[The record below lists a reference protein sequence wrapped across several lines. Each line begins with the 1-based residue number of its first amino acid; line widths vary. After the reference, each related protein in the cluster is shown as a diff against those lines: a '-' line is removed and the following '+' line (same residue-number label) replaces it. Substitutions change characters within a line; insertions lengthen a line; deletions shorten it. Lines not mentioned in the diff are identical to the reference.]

1 MTDPQNGIEQAKEVR
16 PPEAAPGA
24 NRTLAKPDGEAA
36 AREEIKV
43 AEQAISR
50 LPLLPGVGLDIM
62 TLGRLL
68 TQSGFFK
75 DIKAASQAVV
85 KVIKGQALGIDPI
98 SAMTEIH
105 VVEGKVGLSAA
116 LMASLIQRSGR
127 FSYLVSKLTD
137 TAAAI
142 TFFELTPAKAWK
154 EIGRSR
160 FTSDDAA
167 RAGLLKR
174 NPTYQFYPRN
184 MLFAR
189 AMSNGARWF
198 CPGVFGGPV
207 YTPEELREEAE
218 GPVALIVGGMPE
230 AEPAAPPPADKASRL
245 AGQARARAAAMPPAA
260 GREAV
265 PSVPRK
271 RRAKKAEE
279 APAKIAEPAAPV
291 PEVPAEPIPATPWI
305 EGARQRIGAADQ
317 AEGVY
322 RDLIAEGVV
331 LLGWPGMQINERLE
345 AIAGRPYGEWGPD
358 DYEKVVEKIG
368 ALLEEKT

>member
-1 MTDPQNGIEQAKEVR
+1 MTDPQNGIEPAKEDR

-24 NRTLAKPDGEAA
+24 DRTLAKPNGEAA
-36 AREEIKV
+36 AREEIKA

-127 FSYLVSKLTD
+127 FSYRVSKLTD

-142 TFFELTPAKAWK
+142 IFFELTPAKAWK

-245 AGQARARAAAMPPAA
+245 AEQARARAAAMPPAA
-260 GREAV
+260 SREAA
-265 PSVPRK
+265 PAVPRK
-271 RRAKKAEE
+271 RQAKKVEA
-279 APAKIAEPAAPV
+279 APAKVAEPAAPA
-291 PEVPAEPIPATPWI
+291 PAEAPAIPWV
-305 EGARQRIGAADQ
+305 EGARQRITAADQ

-345 AIAGRPYGEWGPD
+345 AIVGRPYGEWGPD

-368 ALLEEKT
+368 ALLLGKKT